1 MANKILF
8 IYFFIKFAS
17 INIHKFTRTIT
28 DPVGREAIK
37 DMEMPRTI
45 EMADIMQAAIRQVLK
60 DLKSLRLDR
69 AGNSKSDEINMAPIT
84 LMPIT
89 ITRAVMM
96 ASIIL

>member
-1 MANKILF
+1 
-8 IYFFIKFAS
+8 
-17 INIHKFTRTIT
+17 
-28 DPVGREAIK
+28 
-37 DMEMPRTI
+37 MEMPRTI
-45 EMADIMQAAIRQVLK
+45 EMADIMQAAIRQVLN

-69 AGNSKSDEINMAPIT
+69 AGKSNNDEISMAPIT

>member
-1 MANKILF
+1 MIF
-8 IYFFIKFAS
+8 YFFILPIILAI
-17 INIHKFTRTIT
+17 INITRLTRTIT
-28 DPVGREAIK
+28 DPVGKEAIK
-37 DMEMPRTI
+37 EIEMPRTI

-69 AGNSKSDEINMAPIT
+69 AGNNNSDEINMAPIT

>member
-1 MANKILF
+1 MSNKILF
-8 IYFFIKFAS
+8 IYFFIKLTS
-17 INIHKFTRTIT
+17 INIARLTRTIT

-37 DMEMPRTI
+37 EMEMPRTI
-45 EMADIMQAAIRQVLK
+45 ERADIMQAAIRQVLK

-69 AGNSKSDEINMAPIT
+69 AGNNNSDEISMAPIT